1 MKIALKYGLLITAVV
16 VGWIVVV
23 RFLMDVGPDS
33 KANVIAP
40 ILFNVAAIVAILL
53 AMKARKNELDGDLSF
68 KEGLKTGMG
77 VSLVYAISACLFFMI
92 EFLVAGPK
100 LLLSEAGPRVGP
112 MWQVA
117 AIAYAGL
124 FFGSL
129 FFGLIYSTVIAF
141 FIARRLP
148 RQSEGVDRRRR
159 EVRSGGEMVGRQG
172 GRRGRRDGALRLPE
186 REGPG
191 IRIVARWRRRRLG
204 RACRQRSGLVP
215 DHPVCWIIAER
226 RAPGSNGPV
235 GFGRGNSAII
245 PRAYGPH

>member
-16 VGWIVVV
+16 VAWIVVV
-23 RFLMDVGPDS
+23 RFVMNIGADS

-40 ILFNVAAIVAILL
+40 ILFNLAAIVAILL
-53 AMKARKNELDGDLSF
+53 AMKARKKELNGDLPF

-100 LLLSEAGPRVGP
+100 LLMSEAGPQVGP

-117 AIAYAGL
+117 ALAYAGL

-129 FFGLIYSTVIAF
+129 FFGLIYSTVISF

-148 RQSEGVDRRRR
+148 RGSSE
-159 EVRSGGEMVGRQG
+159 
-172 GRRGRRDGALRLPE
+172 
-186 REGPG
+186 
-191 IRIVARWRRRRLG
+191 
-204 RACRQRSGLVP
+204 
-215 DHPVCWIIAER
+215 II
-226 RAPGSNGPV
+226 
-235 GFGRGNSAII
+235 
-245 PRAYGPH
+245 

>member
-1 MKIALKYGLLITAVV
+1 MKISIKYGLLITAVV
-16 VGWIVVV
+16 VAWIVVV
-23 RFLMDVGPDS
+23 RFVMNIGADS

-40 ILFNVAAIVAILL
+40 ILFNLAAIVAILL
-53 AMKARKNELDGDLSF
+53 AMKARKKELDGDLSF

-100 LLLSEAGPRVGP
+100 LLLSEAGPQVGP

-117 AIAYAGL
+117 VLAYAGL

-148 RQSEGVDRRRR
+148 RGSSE
-159 EVRSGGEMVGRQG
+159 
-172 GRRGRRDGALRLPE
+172 
-186 REGPG
+186 
-191 IRIVARWRRRRLG
+191 
-204 RACRQRSGLVP
+204 
-215 DHPVCWIIAER
+215 II
-226 RAPGSNGPV
+226 
-235 GFGRGNSAII
+235 
-245 PRAYGPH
+245 